1 MSLSQKEHWRESHFQ
16 KLNQRWIL
24 SKATSRFDK
33 MLLSEYRV
41 LTHNF
46 DYASPQILE
55 CARPSAIPRSN
66 AQKFKCACSAPR
78 AHARVLHTSGLS
90 SLRYECFCARTQF
103 APRWSQKVLGC
114 PPRPAE
120 VTKRHFRAHGG
131 LLTIFSKI
139 HFLTCLSHI
148 LSQGK

>member
-1 MSLSQKEHWRESHFQ
+1 MVLETR
-16 KLNQRWIL
+16 
-24 SKATSRFDK
+24 SRFDVYFVGQSGGNNHPDG
-33 MLLSEYRV
+33 LSKT
-41 LTHNF
+41 L
-46 DYASPQILE
+46 
-55 CARPSAIPRSN
+55 RSFEDPVPN
-66 AQKFKCACSAPR
+66 AQEADVFIAELER
-78 AHARVLHTSGLS
+78 DFNQDHTSGPS
-90 SLRYECFCARTQF
+90 PLRYECFCARTQV

-120 VTKRHFRAHGG
+120 VTKKHFRAHGG